1 MPNTLRRSLVTGALA
16 SALLCCFLVSCG
28 DSPPPTRTIG
38 GSRTVTFWSD
48 LGKSAPQATSDT
60 RAPATVV
67 ARSLDGKSAVTAAF
81 DANGT
86 FQIDG
91 APAGPYLL
99 EFNPGSGGERHFY
112 RTEAAEIDLGGDV
125 LGRSDLR
132 VPTQP
137 TQVTFEL
144 SGLAAT
150 DPQDL
155 VELTSSNASIWERLA
170 PQGTLAS
177 GLTTVSLPFD
187 WAARPTPLLSGPSG
201 DILYVHQLS
210 TRVDPGTGL
219 PYQVAQ
225 TWAQV
230 DPATSVTAGVSQT
243 VSLTLAPASS
253 TGRLSVPWRPTQF
266 EAAVTD
272 WPPNT
277 ELLQHSLFIEG
288 IAGQLDLGPGP
299 RSGNPDLLE
308 LLAQP
313 GTPDETL
320 DLPYGRF
327 LPALWKERLQAYVTV
342 RLRFPYQGGTIYY
355 GVRMAMQASM
365 DALPSELAPTLR
377 PPRSVLIGTASAYQV
392 QSSVGTGPLLAWT
405 APSNGTP
412 DYYVVEVFEL
422 AINGTQVSFVPVA
435 GFYTAETRAQFP
447 AGTLTSGKQYVAYLT
462 AVREPTGH
470 FATAPA
476 PYRRHFPQDFAQTG
490 DGAVLAVG
498 PGAREGWHER

>member
-1 MPNTLRRSLVTGALA
+1 MPNTLRHPRVTGALA
-16 SALLCCFLVSCG
+16 SALLCCLVLSCG
-28 DSPPPTRTIG
+28 DSPPPTRRIG
-38 GSRTVTFWSD
+38 GARTVTFWSD
-48 LGKSAPQATSDT
+48 QGRSAPQATSDT
-60 RAPATVV
+60 RAATVV
-67 ARSLDGKSAVTAAF
+67 ARSLDGKTAVTAAF
-81 DANGT
+81 DARGT

-91 APAGPYLL
+91 APTGPYLL

-112 RTEAAEIDLGGDV
+112 RTEAAEIDLGGDI
-125 LGRSDLR
+125 LGRSDLQ

-155 VELTSSNASIWERLA
+155 VEITSSNASIWERLA
-170 PQGTLAS
+170 PQGTLA
-177 GLTTVSLPFD
+177 GGVTTVSLPFA
-187 WAARPTPLLSGPSG
+187 WAARPTPLLSAASG

-219 PYQVAQ
+219 SYQAAQ
-225 TWAQV
+225 TWAQI
-230 DPATSVTAGVSQT
+230 DMSVTDGVSQT
-243 VSLTLAPASS
+243 ISLPLAPVSS
-253 TGRLSVPWRPTQF
+253 TGRLTVSWRPTQF
-266 EAAVTD
+266 EAALTD

-277 ELLQHSLFIEG
+277 QVIQHSLFIEG

-308 LLAQP
+308 ILAQP
-313 GTPDETL
+313 GTPDAML

-327 LPALWKERLQAYVTV
+327 LPALWEERLQAYVTV
-342 RLRFPYQGGTIYY
+342 RLRFPYLSGTIYY
-355 GVRMAMQASM
+355 GVRIAMQASL

-377 PPRSVLIGTASAYQV
+377 PPKSVLIGNANAYQV
-392 QSSVGTGPLLAWT
+392 RSSVGTGPLLAWT
-405 APSNGTP
+405 APSEGTP
-412 DYYVVEVFEL
+412 AYYVVEVIEL

-435 GFYTAETRAQFP
+435 SFYTTETLAQFP

-476 PYRRHFPQDFAQTG
+476 PYRRHFPQDFAQT
-490 DGAVLAVG
+490 ATA
-498 PGAREGWHER
+498 PFSP